1 MQIILILIQCTL
13 KSKRYYFIWYFFIC
27 RPLPDEMVRYARE
40 DTHYLLYIYDRLHDE
55 LLKSGNANNNL
66 LQSVYSR
73 SKQICL
79 KVCVF

>member
-1 MQIILILIQCTL
+1 MQIIFIQCTL
-13 KSKRYYFIWYFFIC
+13 KSKQYYFIWYLFTC